1 MKKSYKEIQNFKVIN
16 LIFISLMLIITVLF
30 VFEMGSTGKTLD
42 LNAYVFF
49 ELICLAVLLLF
60 YKMVIRIKRKTI
72 IISFGVGLIKKKIL
86 IQEIKKETIIKK
98 RISGFN
104 GLGIRNTPDGLL
116 FNTSSGEAIVFSTK
130 FNQKI
135 AIVSKHIEELIK
147 IIQNNISEIE
157 KLSN

>member
-42 LNAYVFF
+42 LNAYIFF

-130 FNQKI
+130 FNQ
-135 AIVSKHIEELIK
+135 
-147 IIQNNISEIE
+147 NI
-157 KLSN
+157 

>member
-30 VFEMGSTGKTLD
+30 VFEMGSKGKTLD